1 MHDSGYYRIFAA
13 ITKNK
18 EPMKRLLA
26 LVLAVMPLCAMAQNY
41 NEDGGKYEVYCD
53 VKYFVNALSKTT
65 INIVINDNKYTII
78 DKEGKEIKTKEITT
92 ILNCLSKRGWKL
104 ISSFGTTGGSNLLP
118 YERHYTMMKIVTN
131 DKEIEEGIKLD
142 K

>member
-1 MHDSGYYRIFAA
+1 
-13 ITKNK
+13 
-18 EPMKRLLA
+18 MKKLLVI
-26 LVLAVMPLCAMAQNY
+26 LFMFMPLVSMAQNF

-78 DKEGKEIKTKEITT
+78 DKEGKEIKSKEITT

-104 ISSFGTTGGSNLLP
+104 FSSFGTTGGSNLLP
-118 YERHYTMMKIVTN
+118 YERHYTMVKIVAN